1 MQHTCPLEWLQG
13 SRELLSHM
21 QGFMHQGF
29 TVAGETDQDTGCVMA
44 LGTGQ
49 SCKSNRAIYCS
60 VLIPSLTCGHDW
72 VRAAIMVSRCGVSER
87 ADSASTPGWNLSL
100 SHRNHSCTWQTVTS
114 APKEDMPLFVVW
126 SLFYLKKKKNMLS
139 VYQMGELEIYTIFWW
154 SILRQCLNK
163 LNFSDITRSVQG
175 ITEGEICWKPQV
187 NMKPWITAFCRTREH
202 FGDPLAR
209 LEGMDGCSACPL
221 KWALWPYPAA
231 SSQDKKDGWQP
242 KATGYCRKAGF
253 KLFHWVITWL

>member
-1 MQHTCPLEWLQG
+1 
-13 SRELLSHM
+13 
-21 QGFMHQGF
+21 
-29 TVAGETDQDTGCVMA
+29 
-44 LGTGQ
+44 
-49 SCKSNRAIYCS
+49 
-60 VLIPSLTCGHDW
+60 
-72 VRAAIMVSRCGVSER
+72 
-87 ADSASTPGWNLSL
+87 
-100 SHRNHSCTWQTVTS
+100 
-114 APKEDMPLFVVW
+114 
-126 SLFYLKKKKNMLS
+126 MLS

-253 KLFHWVITWL
+253 KLFHWVITWLQQTENQVQTHLETPAGVTASHSSCDEYLIRPL